1 MLANNLTQSIAH
13 SRAVAVSVTAAAVH
27 RLRRELAHFAFRFG
41 FCRLRSTKRAD
52 LLDRANPNPVRLAQR
67 AVHGPSFRYP
77 HFGAVDKGGDIRW
90 IRVAKS
96 NEGSALTISLYGSF
110 ENVKSGSAQ

>member
-1 MLANNLTQSIAH
+1 
-13 SRAVAVSVTAAAVH
+13 
-27 RLRRELAHFAFRFG
+27 
-41 FCRLRSTKRAD
+41 
-52 LLDRANPNPVRLAQR
+52 
-67 AVHGPSFRYP
+67 
-77 HFGAVDKGGDIRW
+77 VDKGGDIRW